1 MDSQLNPDQITKI
14 AQRIL
19 PPRSRKLRINDKKR
33 IGRNSPCFCGSGVKF
48 KRCCIKKVERL
59 ENEPKRCL

>member
-1 MDSQLNPDQITKI
+1 MYSQLNPEQITKI

-19 PPRSRKLRINDKKR
+19 PPRSRGLGVNDVKR

-48 KRCCIKKVERL
+48 KHCCIKKVERL
-59 ENEPKRCL
+59 ENEPTE